1 MTAHA
6 LLLSGVPGVGKTTI
20 VSKVAAGLSGRR
32 SRGFVT
38 DEIREGERRVG
49 FGIRTFGGKTRTLAH
64 VDLRSRHRV
73 GRYGVDVEALDEV
86 AESAL
91 VLDDETEV
99 YLVDE
104 IGKMECFSERFCT
117 AMTTLLDAGRPVIAT
132 IARHGDGFISEVK
145 RRRDIELWLRR
156 ESVPVGRIVTVSA
169 HRVEHLTPGRLSVA
183 VAAGDSNGFSK
194 KLDNLQAMTCSS
206 CGTSSVGFTRRFG

>member
-1 MTAHA
+1 MGASEMTAHA
-6 LLLSGVPGVGKTTI
+6 LLLTGVPGVGKTTI

-49 FGIRTFGGKTRTLAH
+49 FEIRAFDGKTRTLAH

-73 GRYGVDVEALDEV
+73 SCYGVDVEALDEV

-132 IARHGDGFISEVK
+132 IARHGGGFISEVK
-145 RRRDIELWLRR
+145 RRRDIELWEATRDNR
-156 ESVPVGRIVTVSA
+156 DEMPERIQVWLART
-169 HRVEHLTPGRLSVA
+169 
-183 VAAGDSNGFSK
+183 
-194 KLDNLQAMTCSS
+194 
-206 CGTSSVGFTRRFG
+206 

>member
-1 MTAHA
+1 MHEMGASEMTAHA
-6 LLLSGVPGVGKTTI
+6 LLLSGVPGVGKTAI

-49 FGIRTFGGKTRTLAH
+49 FEIRTFGGKTRTLAH

-99 YLVDE
+99 YLVGE

-145 RRRDIELWLRR
+145 RRRDIELWETTRDNRDEMPERIQAWLARR
-156 ESVPVGRIVTVSA
+156 
-169 HRVEHLTPGRLSVA
+169 
-183 VAAGDSNGFSK
+183 
-194 KLDNLQAMTCSS
+194 
-206 CGTSSVGFTRRFG
+206 

>member
-1 MTAHA
+1 MHEMGASEMTAHA

-38 DEIREGERRVG
+38 DEIREGARRVG
-49 FGIRTFGGKTRTLAH
+49 FEIRTFGGKTRTLAH

-73 GRYGVDVEALDEV
+73 GRYGVDVEALDEL

-99 YLVDE
+99 YLMDE

-117 AMTTLLDAGRPVIAT
+117 AMTTLLDAGRSVIAT
-132 IARHGDGFISEVK
+132 IARHGGGFMSEVK
-145 RRRDIELWLRR
+145 RRGDIELWEATRDNRDEMPERIQAWLARR
-156 ESVPVGRIVTVSA
+156 
-169 HRVEHLTPGRLSVA
+169 
-183 VAAGDSNGFSK
+183 
-194 KLDNLQAMTCSS
+194 
-206 CGTSSVGFTRRFG
+206 